1 MSALSLADA
10 EALYGCA
17 RSTTVAYHVVDHPL
31 LQKLCKVGF
40 RFENATLGTATEDF
54 LRPLVRDARTIRFE
68 LATSPLAF
76 NDSAIGQ
83 RLSTAKYDGLL
94 RKASLAYPEHI
105 ANAEELVTLLR
116 EILSSDANPLL
127 DALEP
132 FGGQGI
138 ALVILKPRLADAVRA
153 ALRTRPKTRL
163 VEVITPEALRV
174 PKIYQ
179 RLIVC
184 GPTRWFPDYVFSAP
198 RASELHVVSY
208 RWQHAQWAPNS
219 PFLAHAS
226 DVPAATAPGSVP
238 AARDGDVANENWP
251 DLDWEAIARRA
262 LEGPNGEPAR
272 QGQELLE
279 TRLFSLSG
287 GFAVF
292 LDVTNRSRSLV
303 IDPAADGVQQVRR
316 VFSDD
321 IEPGTYLLLRTEG
334 GGDYIVPLADQI
346 LAERAGPHRTM
357 QRHWKERLRQV
368 VAVSSETEASGR
380 LMDVGLRLID
390 LGSQRADEAN
400 LRHWLSARSIG
411 TGDKRDFQ
419 AIMGL
424 IGLGSEA
431 DRYWSVTRQIR
442 AAHHQAGSRIRRR
455 LIEQV
460 RAVDFGSTERQG
472 RIDFVLPDAEGGKLS
487 AFLVEAR
494 APTRTLVP
502 AQKEGQLFV
511 RED

>member
-1 MSALSLADA
+1 VSELSLADA

-17 RSTTVAYHVVDHPL
+17 RSMTVAYHVVEHPL

-40 RFENATLGTATEDF
+40 LFENATRATATEDF

-76 NDSAIGQ
+76 SDTAIAQ

-94 RKASLAYPEHI
+94 RKASVAYPEHI
-105 ANAEELVTLLR
+105 ECAAELVSLLK
-116 EILSSDANPLL
+116 EALASEANPLL
-127 DALEP
+127 DALEA
-132 FGGQGI
+132 FGGHDT
-138 ALVILKPRLADAVRA
+138 ALIILKARLVEAVRA
-153 ALRTRPKTRL
+153 ALRTRSRTRL
-163 VEVITPEALRV
+163 VEVLTPEALRGPRV
-174 PKIYQ
+174 FQ

-184 GPTRWFPDYVFSAP
+184 GPTRWFPDFVFSAP
-198 RASELHVVSY
+198 RAGELHVVSY
-208 RWQHAQWAPNS
+208 RWQHAQWSPHS
-219 PFLAHAS
+219 PFLAQATS
-226 DVPAATAPGSVP
+226 SPAATASGGSY
-238 AARDGDVANENWP
+238 AARDEDLTNEEWH

-262 LEGPNGEPAR
+262 LEGPDGEPAR
-272 QGQELLE
+272 QGPELLE

-292 LDVTNRSRSLV
+292 LDVTNHSKSLV
-303 IDPAADGVQQVRR
+303 IDPTAHGVLQVRR

-321 IEPGTYLLLRTEG
+321 IEPETYLLRRTEG

-346 LAERAGPHRTM
+346 LAEKAGPHRAM

-368 VAVSSETEASGR
+368 VAASTETEASGR

-400 LRHWLSARSIG
+400 LRHWMSARCIG
-411 TGDKRDFQ
+411 TRDKRDFQ

-424 IGLGSEA
+424 VGLGSEA
-431 DRYWSVTRQIR
+431 DRYWSVMRQIL